1 MAKNLDGVYF
11 FKISEKQVT
20 KKDIFWENGYCFGY
34 TCQGEKSYPW
44 LKLSYAV
51 LHESLNQIS
60 CETI

>member
-1 MAKNLDGVYF
+1 MDFTDFVQIDEN
-11 FKISEKQVT
+11 QVT
-20 KKDIFWENGYCFGY
+20 KKRMFWENGYSFGY
-34 TCQGEKSYPW
+34 TCQEDKSYPW